1 MKKKRRRRRRRRIGG
16 GEGGDGPMK
25 VKVSPSHLVGPMKV
39 SLCSEE
45 GWGLPR
51 YVPADEGVSVY

>member
-1 MKKKRRRRRRRRIGG
+1 
-16 GEGGDGPMK
+16 MK